1 MREISQVTKDLSVY
15 RLQRAEEDLRSAQS
29 NFEAGELR
37 TAINRAYYSIFHSLR
52 AVLALDEYDSKKHSG
67 IISEFR
73 LRYVKTGIFQDDIS
87 DMIGKAFKIRN
98 KSDYDD
104 MYIVSR
110 DDTKEQIENAKQV
123 IGRVQEYMK
132 SEDIL

>member
-15 RLQRAEEDLRSAQS
+15 RLQRAEEDLRS
-29 NFEAGELR
+29 
-37 TAINRAYYSIFHSLR
+37 
-52 AVLALDEYDSKKHSG
+52 
-67 IISEFR
+67 
-73 LRYVKTGIFQDDIS
+73 DIS